1 VTAAGCLGN
10 LPSQVRT
17 VRMSNT
23 LAKEAHMA
31 ITTMDLREATNAVAL
46 ASLSFPLI
54 EPRGIG
60 PYVDPYQRD
69 QHSLDDD
76 YGLEQVAT
84 AIEYLLTFGLDGP
97 TDSYEVKHL
106 AEYWGRRNGMAPY
119 VSNGAMIVA
128 SCYLGFAIDGDLS
141 GNVRLG

>member
-1 VTAAGCLGN
+1 
-10 LPSQVRT
+10 
-17 VRMSNT
+17 
-23 LAKEAHMA
+23 MA

-46 ASLSFPLI
+46 ARLTFPLI

-97 TDSYEVKHL
+97 MDSYEVKHL
-106 AEYWGRRNGMAPY
+106 AEYWGRRNAMAPY

-128 SCYLGFAIDGDLS
+128 SCYLGFEIDGDLS